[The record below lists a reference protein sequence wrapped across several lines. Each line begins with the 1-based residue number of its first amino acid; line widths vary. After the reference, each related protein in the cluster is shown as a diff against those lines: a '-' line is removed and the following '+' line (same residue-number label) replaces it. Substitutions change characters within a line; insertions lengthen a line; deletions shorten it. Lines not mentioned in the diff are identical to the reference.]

1 MPPSGRSTRL
11 GAPLMHAFRAAHR
24 AKDARKPLDLRDQ
37 ETGERVIAGRRAS
50 GRGTVN
56 EKTLRGEVSQDLE
69 ALFNTVNLAA
79 SEDISG
85 HPEVLGSILNFGIPD
100 IVHRTIDEEGVE
112 DIVQELELALKR
124 FEPRI
129 VPRSLNVR
137 RDTSIDKTEL
147 KVRFIVVADLH
158 MNPENIPV
166 EFIADVEVDSGKIAI
181 NRL

>member
-1 MPPSGRSTRL
+1 MSSSARSSRL

-24 AKDARKPLDLRDQ
+24 AKDAQKPLDLRD
-37 ETGERVIAGRRAS
+37 ETTGERVIAGRRAS

-56 EKTLRGEVSQDLE
+56 EKTLRAEVSQDLE
-69 ALFNTVNLAA
+69 ALLNTVNLAS
-79 SEDISG
+79 SEDLSLQ
-85 HPEVLGSILNFGIPD
+85 PEVAGSILNFGIPD

-112 DIVQELELALKR
+112 EIVGELETALRR

-137 RDTSIDKTEL
+137 RDTSLDKTEL
-147 KVRFIVVADLH
+147 KVRFVVVADLF

-181 NRL
+181 ARL